1 MSLLAPAFFGIV
13 ALNFSAQTAFDI
25 YKSDTNPKCYKQS
38 STFIVFF
45 YTIQILDIQNQYIKS
60 TIYTYF
66 FVNIAL
72 EDNKADAL

>member
-1 MSLLAPAFFGIV
+1 MSFLAHAFLRIV
-13 ALNFSAQTAFDI
+13 APILLNQTAFDN

-38 STFIVFF
+38 STFILFF
-45 YTIQILDIQNQYIKS
+45 YTIQILHIQNQYIKS

>member
-1 MSLLAPAFFGIV
+1 MSFLANTFLRIV
-13 ALNFSAQTAFDI
+13 APLLLNQTAFDS
-25 YKSDTNPKCYKQS
+25 YKSDTNPRCYKQS
-38 STFIVFF
+38 STFILFF

-72 EDNKADAL
+72 EDSKADAL

>member
-1 MSLLAPAFFGIV
+1 MSLLAPAFLRIV
-13 ALNFSAQTAFDI
+13 APIFLNQIAFDI

-38 STFIVFF
+38 STFILFF

-66 FVNIAL
+66 FVNIVL
-72 EDNKADAL
+72 EDSKADAL

>member
-1 MSLLAPAFFGIV
+1 MSLLSPAFLRIV
-13 ALNFSAQTAFDI
+13 APIFLNQIAFDI

-38 STFIVFF
+38 STFILFF

-66 FVNIAL
+66 FVNIVL
-72 EDNKADAL
+72 EESKADAL